1 MANPPQQRED
11 ARRSDLSGSERRAA
25 LSHATDAWLS
35 EVFDDALEG
44 IGIAPTS
51 VCLAAGGSYGRR
63 ELSDRS
69 DLDLILLHSSV
80 PNIDAL
86 AEALWYPIWDAG
98 VSMDHSVRTPADT
111 RRLAQSDIRVALGVM
126 DLRPIAGELDLVDSV
141 RGSVLSDWRAQALRR
156 APELRALVM
165 SRRERAG
172 DLAQRIEPD
181 LKESYG
187 GIREATIIRAIAGS
201 WLVDIP
207 HVPWEDSL
215 SRLLDV
221 RDELHRQ
228 GLGDRLVLQSH
239 SDIATAL
246 GHPDPDSLLRS
257 VYLAARQIAYVS
269 DQAWLRL
276 DRLQRQS
283 SVRRRVRRTPTRTP
297 IANGLVVSDGEIHI
311 ARDVDVPADHGLL
324 LRAAA
329 ASAQQRYPL
338 SEATLTRLAQEAV
351 FPERWSPEM
360 LGSFVS
366 LLGAGSGTADV
377 FEALDQAGLLVRVMP
392 EWEAVR
398 SAPQRDPVHTFTVD
412 RHLVMTAVHASSFTR
427 DVHRPDLLLIGALL
441 HDIGKARGGD
451 HCVVGA
457 ELAPG
462 ICGRLGLDEHDT
474 GVITSLIRWHLLLPE
489 MALRHDITD
498 PATWAAVRERI
509 SDRETLELLLFLT
522 LADQKATGPSVDTE
536 WREQLLRRLVGHVVG
551 GADSGEVI
559 PEPSVEQRE
568 VLGSPGVIVTARP
581 DADGLLVTVGAPDRL
596 GLLSIV
602 AGVLAAH
609 RLEIRAA
616 HVVTVGDS
624 AAQDW
629 HVRPFFGDAPDP
641 GRIADDIRRV
651 LDGSTHVE
659 EWMAR
664 RATPERR
671 SDIAPPR
678 VLVSHAPSTHT
689 RLEVRAHDE
698 PGLLHRIARVISQH
712 GAVIRGAVVT
722 TAGSEAVDSFFVVDP
737 SGDPLAPDHADRVA
751 DAISADLAA
760 PPNGPLTPY

>member
-1 MANPPQQRED
+1 
-11 ARRSDLSGSERRAA
+11 
-25 LSHATDAWLS
+25 
-35 EVFDDALEG
+35 
-44 IGIAPTS
+44 
-51 VCLAAGGSYGRR
+51 
-63 ELSDRS
+63 
-69 DLDLILLHSSV
+69 
-80 PNIDAL
+80 
-86 AEALWYPIWDAG
+86 
-98 VSMDHSVRTPADT
+98 
-111 RRLAQSDIRVALGVM
+111 
-126 DLRPIAGELDLVDSV
+126 
-141 RGSVLSDWRAQALRR
+141 
-156 APELRALVM
+156 
-165 SRRERAG
+165 
-172 DLAQRIEPD
+172 
-181 LKESYG
+181 
-187 GIREATIIRAIAGS
+187 
-201 WLVDIP
+201 
-207 HVPWEDSL
+207 
-215 SRLLDV
+215 
-221 RDELHRQ
+221 
-228 GLGDRLVLQSH
+228 
-239 SDIATAL
+239 
-246 GHPDPDSLLRS
+246 
-257 VYLAARQIAYVS
+257 
-269 DQAWLRL
+269 
-276 DRLQRQS
+276 
-283 SVRRRVRRTPTRTP
+283 
-297 IANGLVVSDGEIHI
+297 
-311 ARDVDVPADHGLL
+311 
-324 LRAAA
+324 
-329 ASAQQRYPL
+329 
-338 SEATLTRLAQEAV
+338 
-351 FPERWSPEM
+351 
-360 LGSFVS
+360 
-366 LLGAGSGTADV
+366 
-377 FEALDQAGLLVRVMP
+377 
-392 EWEAVR
+392 
-398 SAPQRDPVHTFTVD
+398 
-412 RHLVMTAVHASSFTR
+412 
-427 DVHRPDLLLIGALL
+427 
-441 HDIGKARGGD
+441 
-451 HCVVGA
+451 
-457 ELAPG
+457 
-462 ICGRLGLDEHDT
+462 
-474 GVITSLIRWHLLLPE
+474 
-489 MALRHDITD
+489 
-498 PATWAAVRERI
+498 
-509 SDRETLELLLFLT
+509 
-522 LADQKATGPSVDTE
+522 VDTE

-551 GADSGEVI
+551 GADSDEVI